1 MTPRR
6 PDAPSTRRS
15 PGSPF
20 TIAAAV
26 TLSACLLGSGAL
38 VAHADEGAAPAAAET
53 TATAAVPA
61 SAAEAS
67 APTSATAGSTPS
79 LSTAP
84 QDVAP
89 APIAPAVAPAPVPA
103 ASTPVS
109 APEAPARTTPD
120 TATTPIAAAST
131 VEVPTVAVE
140 APVAPAPV
148 TREAPAFEPAA
159 ATETPVS
166 TPQQQPTPPAAAATT
181 DGVTA
186 TVTGSLDLKPGEK
199 PKVGTP
205 VKWTITLHN
214 NTPDA
219 IDVLTAF
226 LHLEPGESREAEDNL
241 SPTTITQADLN
252 AGHITYRS
260 HYDIASPSGKQ
271 TIRAEGDLRLP
282 TNTPT
287 PPPSQPAT
295 STTTPTT
302 PATPAVTAAR
312 VTATVQGVLD
322 LKPGEKPKVG
332 TPVKWTITLHN
343 NTPDAIDVLT
353 AFLHLEP
360 GESREAEDNIPP
372 TTITQADLNAGHI
385 TYRSHYDIA
394 SPSGKQTIR
403 AEGDLRLP
411 TNTPTPPATTGDRV
425 TATVRG
431 SFSSQPGE
439 PIEVGTKVNWI
450 VTFHHD
456 TPDHIKVRGTT
467 LDLAPGRSG
476 YVEDTTKQ
484 TTLTQADLD
493 AGVVTYT
500 SEFSIDGDEGSYTI
514 AATGEMRLRNED
526 GPVVAV
532 TPDGLPIG
540 TTAGTETTT
549 GAIATAAPGSATV
562 GESITDGTGS
572 PENAAAHSRAGV
584 ASVAAPTAANQASG
598 STSAKSSAT
607 KSASAAHLAQTG
619 VDTAAALPA
628 AGILGLL
635 GMVGLLLGARRRRN
649 RTAD

>member
-79 LSTAP
+79 PSTAP

-89 APIAPAVAPAPVPA
+89 APIAPAVAPAPAPA

-109 APEAPARTTPD
+109 APDAPARTTPD

-131 VEVPTVAVE
+131 VEIPTVAVE
-140 APVAPAPV
+140 TPVAPAPV
-148 TREAPAFEPAA
+148 TREAPASEPAA

-166 TPQQQPTPPAAAATT
+166 TPQQQPTPPAAAAATT

-199 PKVGTP
+199 PVVGTP

-241 SPTTITQADLN
+241 
-252 AGHITYRS
+252 
-260 HYDIASPSGKQ
+260 
-271 TIRAEGDLRLP
+271 
-282 TNTPT
+282 
-287 PPPSQPAT
+287 
-295 STTTPTT
+295 
-302 PATPAVTAAR
+302 
-312 VTATVQGVLD
+312 
-322 LKPGEKPKVG
+322 
-332 TPVKWTITLHN
+332 
-343 NTPDAIDVLT
+343 
-353 AFLHLEP
+353 
-360 GESREAEDNIPP
+360 PP

-493 AGVVTYT
+493 AGVVPYT

-514 AATGEMRLRNED
+514 AATGEMRLRNEN

-584 ASVAAPTAANQASG
+584 ASVSAPTAANQASG

-607 KSASAAHLAQTG
+607 RSASAAHLAQTG

-649 RTAD
+649 RIAD